1 MMQSSLRVS
10 WFDDSIRAFRDA
22 FANRALRRLEL
33 ALAGSIVGDWAFG
46 IAMAVYAYR
55 ANGAAAVGLLSLA
68 RWTAA
73 ALAAPFMSVLA
84 DRYRRRTVMMT
95 SDAAR
100 FALIAVAAVT
110 VWADGPA
117 GIVYLASVLTGVVS
131 TAFQPAQ
138 TALLPSLTTTPEEL
152 TAANVVTSTIES
164 VGTFGGPAL
173 GGLLLVWVGTG
184 SVMAID
190 ALTFAW
196 SFLLLSGMP
205 GGDVPERTDEAG
217 NLLSEV
223 ADGFR
228 AVGENGRMAVI
239 IALYGA
245 QTLVSGALNVLI
257 VVMALRLLDMGQSG
271 VGTLN
276 AAIGIGGL
284 FGSLVTAAL
293 VGRGK
298 LSLNFAAGL
307 VAWGVPIA
315 LIAAVT
321 HSGFAFAMLLVV
333 GVGNVLVDVAALT
346 LLQRVAP
353 DEVLG
358 RVFGVLEAVLSITV
372 GIGAAVTPL
381 LIDWLGVR
389 GALVATGAVLPVL
402 VVLSWPLL
410 ARVDTGALLP
420 ERLALLRGVPFLAPL
435 AEATLERISSLLDP
449 VAVPSGAEVFAQGD
463 GGDRFYVVEH
473 GEVTVERDG
482 RAVATL
488 GPGEYFGEIALVR
501 DVPRTAT
508 VRAATDASLLALDR
522 DEFIAAVTGHA
533 PSREAADAVVAARL
547 GGMRTGI
554 TSL

>member
-1 MMQSSLRVS
+1 MS
-10 WFDDSIRAFRDA
+10 WFHDSTRAFRDA

-33 ALAGSIVGDWAFG
+33 ALAGSVVGDWAFS
-46 IAMAVYAYR
+46 IALAVYAYR
-55 ANGAAAVGLLSLA
+55 ANGAAAVGLLALA

-73 ALAAPFMSVLA
+73 AVAAPFMSVLA
-84 DRYRRRTVMMT
+84 DRYRRRVVMMS

-100 FALIAVAAVT
+100 CALIAGAAVT
-110 VWADGPA
+110 IWTGGASVL
-117 GIVYLASVLTGVVS
+117 VYALAVLTGVVS

-164 VGTFGGPAL
+164 VGTFAGPAL

-184 SVMAID
+184 AVMAID
-190 ALTFAW
+190 AATFAW
-196 SFLLLSGMP
+196 SFALLAGIP
-205 GGDVPERTDEAG
+205 RGDAPERGAEAG
-217 NLLSEV
+217 SMLSEV

-228 AVGENGRMAVI
+228 AVGEHPRMRVI

-245 QTLVSGALNVLI
+245 QTLVSGALTVLI

-276 AAIGIGGL
+276 AAVGIGGL
-284 FGSLVTAAL
+284 LGSLVTAVL
-293 VGRGK
+293 VGRGR

-307 VAWGVPIA
+307 VAWGLPIA

-321 HSGFAFAMLLVV
+321 HAGFAFAMLLIV

-358 RVFGVLEAVLSITV
+358 RVFGVLEAVLSISV

-381 LIDWLGVR
+381 LIDALGVR

-410 ARVDTGALLP
+410 SRVDTGALLP

-435 AEATLERISSLLDP
+435 AEPTLERISALFEP

-463 GGDRFYVVEH
+463 SGDRFYLVER

-482 RAVATL
+482 TPIAVL
-488 GPGEYFGEIALVR
+488 GAGEYFGEIALVQ

-508 VRAATDASLLALDR
+508 VRAAADAELLALDR

-533 PSREAADAVVAARL
+533 PSREAADAVITARL
-547 GGMRTGI
+547 GGLRAGPA
-554 TSL
+554 SL

>member
-1 MMQSSLRVS
+1 MS
-10 WFDDSIRAFRDA
+10 WFHDSTRAFRDA

-33 ALAGSIVGDWAFG
+33 ALAGSVVGDWAFS
-46 IAMAVYAYR
+46 IALAVYAYR
-55 ANGAAAVGLLSLA
+55 ANGAAAVGLLALA

-73 ALAAPFMSVLA
+73 AVAAPFMSVLA
-84 DRYRRRTVMMT
+84 DRYRRRVVMMS

-100 FALIAVAAVT
+100 CALIAGAAVT
-110 VWADGPA
+110 IWTGGASVL
-117 GIVYLASVLTGVVS
+117 VYALAVLTGVVS

-164 VGTFGGPAL
+164 VGTFAGPAL

-184 SVMAID
+184 AVMAID
-190 ALTFAW
+190 AATFAW
-196 SFLLLSGMP
+196 SFALLAGIP
-205 GGDVPERTDEAG
+205 RGDAPERGAEAG
-217 NLLSEV
+217 SMLSEV

-228 AVGENGRMAVI
+228 AVGEHPRMRVI

-245 QTLVSGALNVLI
+245 QTLVSGALTVLI

-276 AAIGIGGL
+276 AAVGIGGL
-284 FGSLVTAAL
+284 LGSLVTAVL
-293 VGRGK
+293 VGRGR

-307 VAWGVPIA
+307 VAWGLPIA

-321 HSGFAFAMLLVV
+321 HAGFAFAMLLIV

-358 RVFGVLEAVLSITV
+358 RVFGVLEAVLSISV

-381 LIDWLGVR
+381 LIDALGVR
-389 GALVATGAVLPVL
+389 GALVTTGAVLPVL

-410 ARVDTGALLP
+410 SRVDTGALLP

-435 AEATLERISSLLDP
+435 AEPTLERISALFEP

-463 GGDRFYVVEH
+463 SGDRFYLVER

-482 RAVATL
+482 TPIAVL
-488 GPGEYFGEIALVR
+488 GAGEYFGEIALVQ

-508 VRAATDASLLALDR
+508 VRAAAHAELLALDR

-533 PSREAADAVVAARL
+533 PSREAADAVITARL
-547 GGMRTGI
+547 GGLRAGPA
-554 TSL
+554 SL